1 MVGVP
6 SDSAADTTAPL
17 NMYVELQTPRNR
29 ISPSPPPLS
38 RPTAGS
44 LAALSCSNIVF
55 LFILGSG
62 KYLPWATEAGRI
74 QLGKV
79 SACQI
84 SRRLLPANVSVIGMV
99 GNTTRRPPPPGGGA
113 TNWKFDGEDDGFVR
127 WRCAA
132 EKSR

>member
-17 NMYVELQTPRNR
+17 NMYVELHTPRNR
-29 ISPSPPPLS
+29 ISPSP
-38 RPTAGS
+38 TAGW

-55 LFILGSG
+55 LFILDSG
-62 KYLPWATEAGRI
+62 KYLPWAAEAGRV
-74 QLGKV
+74 QLGSV

-84 SRRLLPANVSVIGMV
+84 SRHSLPANVSVIGMG

-113 TNWKFDGEDDGFVR
+113 ANWKFDGENDGFVR

-132 EKSR
+132 EKSS